1 MHQMG
6 REAMEVPIFLTDLRL
21 CLVCPGMDPTQP
33 NPVEGSLEFDL
44 LVLDPDTIITFGN
57 PPTI

>member
-1 MHQMG
+1 MPACFGLPLLAWIQP
-6 REAMEVPIFLTDLRL
+6 A
-21 CLVCPGMDPTQP
+21 PT
-33 NPVEGSLEFDL
+33 PVGGSLEFDL